1 LAPAWNGLPL
11 FGYLAIGLILA
22 GGVATMPWL
31 ARCLL
36 TPLQRMSGGGAVL
49 HLAVA
54 RLWGAPMQAAVALC
68 GIVASTSLTI
78 AMAVMVSSFRG
89 SVDDWLMQL
98 LSADLYMRL
107 QYADSGGLDPTLQ
120 HRLAAVPGIS
130 TIEFRKTLRL
140 LLSAEQPPVALV
152 VRPIAPDDPG
162 RSLPLIGEARRAPA
176 GESPVWISEPMQ
188 WLYGLGV
195 GDHLVLPLGSAPPRL
210 FVAGVW
216 RDYSRQFGAVVI
228 EDDVY
233 TRLTGDLLKT
243 EAAIR
248 LADSA
253 DPARV
258 MAALRQ
264 TLPAA
269 LNGQI
274 DIGQPQAIRGEAL
287 KIFDRSFAVT
297 YALEAIAIVVGL
309 TGVAATLS
317 AQTLARAK
325 EFGVLRHIGAKRRQI
340 ALILVTEGALLGAT
354 GLVAGLGLGIVMS
367 EVLIKV
373 VNPQS
378 FHWTMAT
385 RLPLGLFALL
395 AVGLI
400 AAAAAT
406 AWLAGGRALSADAV
420 RAVREDW

>member
-1 LAPAWNGLPL
+1 
-11 FGYLAIGLILA
+11 
-22 GGVATMPWL
+22 
-31 ARCLL
+31 
-36 TPLQRMSGGGAVL
+36 
-49 HLAVA
+49 
-54 RLWGAPMQAAVALC
+54 
-68 GIVASTSLTI
+68 
-78 AMAVMVSSFRG
+78 
-89 SVDDWLMQL
+89 
-98 LSADLYMRL
+98 
-107 QYADSGGLDPTLQ
+107 
-120 HRLAAVPGIS
+120 VPGIS